1 MFCPNC
7 RTEYRP
13 GFAKCSD
20 CGAELQVILPPPDP
34 QDPEL
39 NENERP
45 DLAST
50 RYFLAWFIPRCV
62 YFILYFGVWARPI
75 LFKNIFVA
83 VFLVC
88 LSFTVNIGG
97 FWMIYEAI
105 RYEKRVG
112 KYVVL
117 AFVPFM
123 FVWYSLVRVPLRKE
137 FRGESDF
144 IR

>member
-1 MFCPNC
+1 
-7 RTEYRP
+7 
-13 GFAKCSD
+13 
-20 CGAELQVILPPPDP
+20 
-34 QDPEL
+34 
-39 NENERP
+39 
-45 DLAST
+45 
-50 RYFLAWFIPRCV
+50 
-62 YFILYFGVWARPI
+62 
-75 LFKNIFVA
+75 
-83 VFLVC
+83 VC
-88 LSFTVNIGG
+88 LSFTANIGG
-97 FWMIYEAI
+97 FWMIYQAI